1 MSKVEDFLTK
11 IEEQEIVE
19 AIQLAE
25 KNTSGEIRI
34 HLEKTTS
41 IAHYNRAVEVFN
53 SLEMNKTN
61 NRNGVLIY
69 VAVSDKQFVICGDV
83 GINQKV
89 PHDFWDATKIIIQNH
104 FKNGKFKQGLV
115 DGIHNAGQQLKQ
127 HFPYQG
133 NDTNEL
139 SDTISIG

>member
-11 IEEQEIVE
+11 LEEQEIVA
-19 AIQLAE
+19 AIKSAE

-41 IAHYNRAVEVFN
+41 MAHFDRAVEVFN
-53 SLEMNKTN
+53 FLEMYKTKQ
-61 NRNGVLIY
+61 RNGVLIY
-69 VAVSDKQFVICGDV
+69 VAVADKQFVICGDTE
-83 GINQKV
+83 INQKV
-89 PHDFWDATKIIIQNH
+89 PIDFWETTKTIIQNQ
-104 FKNGKFKQGLV
+104 FKSGNFKQGLV
-115 DGIHNAGQQLKQ
+115 DGIKNAGEQLKQ
-127 HFPYQG
+127 HFPYNN

>member
-11 IEEQEIVE
+11 LEEQEIIA
-19 AIQLAE
+19 AIQSAE

-41 IAHYNRAVEVFN
+41 IAHFDRAVEVFN
-53 SLEMNKTN
+53 DLGMDKTN
-61 NRNGVLIY
+61 LRNGVLIY
-69 VAVSDKQFVICGDV
+69 VAVNDKQFVICGDS
-83 GINQKV
+83 GINTKV
-89 PHDFWDATKIIIQNH
+89 AHDFWESTKAIIQNQ
-104 FKNGKFKQGLV
+104 FKAGNFKQGLV
-115 DGIHNAGQQLKQ
+115 DGISNAGEQLKQ
-127 HFPYQG
+127 HFPYNG

>member
-89 PHDFWDATKIIIQNH
+89 HHDFWDATKIIIQNH